1 MIAIFYPSKSYQFG
15 RGNPPFFTMVEH
27 RGLSAAYS
35 LGQVGA
41 RQAWLDWLPWGK
53 MVQICSNISADSDS
67 VVQKKQKLD
76 MVWSIKFKIISNPS
90 SALS

>member
-1 MIAIFYPSKSYQFG
+1 MIAIFYPSNIYQFG

-27 RGLSAAYS
+27 QGLSAAYS

-53 MVQICSNISADSDS
+53 MVQICSSL
-67 VVQKKQKLD
+67 VQIQ
-76 MVWSIKFKIISNPS
+76 IR
-90 SALS
+90 